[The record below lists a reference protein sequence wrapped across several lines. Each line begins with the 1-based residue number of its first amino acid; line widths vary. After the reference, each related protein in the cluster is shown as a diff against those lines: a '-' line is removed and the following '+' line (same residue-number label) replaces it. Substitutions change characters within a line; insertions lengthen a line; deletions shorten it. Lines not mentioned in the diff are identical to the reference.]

1 MSESVSTAPVG
12 SVAAFYEAAVEQL
25 NAADLSYGHGCT
37 CPEDE
42 VAWLI
47 SATLDVP
54 FDELD
59 KHWSETLSDDFRHR
73 LQTRLDERC
82 QTKAPL
88 AYILGEAWL
97 GPYIFKIDRRVIVPR
112 SFIAELIMDDMAPW
126 IQNPA
131 AITRVADICTG
142 SGCLAILAALHFPN
156 SQVDAVDLSPDALEV
171 ARINVDM
178 YGLNVEN
185 EDRLKLHQGDLMA
198 PLLEQQYDLIISNP
212 PYVDTPSM
220 DSLPAEYRHEP
231 EMALAGGS
239 DGLDLVHTLLRQ
251 AARTLKPGGWLV
263 VEIGHNRAAMEA
275 TYPDLPLVWLDTAG
289 GSDFV
294 FLIEQAALQ
303 NLV

>member
-1 MSESVSTAPVG
+1 MTTAPFN

-25 NAADLSYGHGCT
+25 HQADLSYGHGCT

-59 KHWSETLSDDFRHR
+59 KHWSQPLSDAERAT
-73 LQTRLDERC
+73 LQQRLDERC
-82 QTKAPL
+82 DTQAPL

-112 SFIAELIMDDMAPW
+112 SFIAELLMDDMAPW
-126 IQNPA
+126 VQNPDA
-131 AITRVADICTG
+131 MTRVADICTG

-156 SQVDAVDLSPDALEV
+156 SQVDAVDLSPDALDV

-178 YGLNVEN
+178 YGINSGET
-185 EDRLKLHQGDLMA
+185 ERLKLHQGDLMS
-198 PLLEQQYDLIISNP
+198 PLLDKQYDLIISNP
-212 PYVDTPSM
+212 PYVDAASM
-220 DSLPAEYRHEP
+220 DTLPGEYRHEP
-231 EMALAGGS
+231 EMALAGGN

-251 AARTLKPGGWLV
+251 AAKTLKPGGWLV
-263 VEIGHNRAAMEA
+263 VEIGHNRSVMEA
-275 TYPDLPLVWLDTAG
+275 TYPDLPLIWLDTAG

-294 FLIEQAALQ
+294 FLVNQAALQ
-303 NLV
+303 TLL

>member
-1 MSESVSTAPVG
+1 MTAPAN

-25 NAADLSYGHGCT
+25 NQAGLSYGHGCT

-59 KHWSETLSDDFRHR
+59 KQWSQPLTEAERATLKQR
-73 LQTRLDERC
+73 LNERC
-82 QTKAPL
+82 ETKAPL

-112 SFIAELIMDDMAPW
+112 SFIAELIMDDVAPW
-126 IQNPA
+126 IQDPA
-131 AITRVADICTG
+131 AVTRVADVCTG

-178 YGLNVEN
+178 YGINSE
-185 EDRLKLHQGDLMA
+185 ETERLKLHQGDLMA
-198 PLLEQQYDLIISNP
+198 PLLDQQYDLIISNP
-212 PYVDTPSM
+212 PYVDATSM
-220 DSLPAEYRHEP
+220 DRLPQEYLHEP
-231 EMALAGGS
+231 EMALAGGN
-239 DGLDLVHTLLRQ
+239 DGLDLVHILLRQ
-251 AARTLKPGGWLV
+251 AAKTLKPGGWLV
-263 VEIGHNRAAMEA
+263 VEIGHNRDVMET

-294 FLIEQAALQ
+294 FLIDQAALQ
-303 NLV
+303 TLL